1 MTHALIIIDAQNEY
15 TTGLLPISHPP
26 VADALANIAA
36 AMDAAASRG
45 AKVVVVQHDA
55 PAGAPIFAPGTETWE
70 NHEIVASRP
79 HDHLVHKTKASSFA
93 GTGLGEWLDAN
104 GITTVTLAGFMTQN
118 CVVATAF
125 DADARGLA
133 VEILSDATGAVAL
146 SNTAGTVD
154 ARTVHET
161 LMTVFASNI
170 AAVGET
176 AEWAAGKELGRSNLV
191 ASVQG

>member
-1 MTHALIIIDAQNEY
+1 MTNALIIIDVQHEY
-15 TTGLLPISHPP
+15 TTGRLPISHPP
-26 VADALANIAA
+26 VDDALANIATA
-36 AMDAAASRG
+36 IDAAAARG

-55 PAGAPIFAPGTETWE
+55 PEGAPIFAPGTETWQ
-70 NHEIVASRP
+70 NHEVVADRP

-93 GTGLGEWLDAN
+93 DTDLGEWLDAN
-104 GITTVTLAGFMTQN
+104 GVTTVTLAGFMTQN

-133 VEILSDATGAVAL
+133 VEILSDATGAIGL
-146 SNTAGTVD
+146 SNAAGTVD

-170 AAVGET
+170 ATVGTT
-176 AEWAAGKELGRSNLV
+176 AEWAKGEALTGSNLV
-191 ASVQG
+191 ESVRA